1 LRVLTVLA
9 ALTVLAVLLRST
21 EPNLSSL
28 RRVRQGELEA
38 VDEETLTFVQRPK
51 LERYSLFE
59 RKSNGGAQPSAA
71 WYQQNAEPAYA
82 CLFEERIGPEGEG
95 GKWVCN
101 PEKLRRSKE
110 CIVYSVGS
118 NNDFRFEEA
127 ILKNISSSC
136 DVHVFDHTDTN
147 PSNIPRGVK
156 FHPWGLAAA
165 SDTSNAMFTLHDIL
179 ERLGH
184 VGKVIYIFKIDR
196 EGCEW
201 TTYPTWLDSEN
212 GVLIDE
218 ILVEVHAGTTAPR
231 ENPIARQFMQTL
243 YDHNF
248 LIFHKEP
255 NVQYSS
261 GDGLCVEYAF
271 KRVSDTE
278 IKGDAAAVHEK

>member
-1 LRVLTVLA
+1 MKDTAYLSVNPTVERNLPRRGTNKTQSRRTRVCSKSESGQRVK
-9 ALTVLAVLLRST
+9 AV
-21 EPNLSSL
+21 
-28 RRVRQGELEA
+28 
-38 VDEETLTFVQRPK
+38 
-51 LERYSLFE
+51 
-59 RKSNGGAQPSAA
+59 NGCAILK
-71 WYQQNAEPAYA
+71 N
-82 CLFEERIGPEGEG
+82 F
-95 GKWVCN
+95 
-101 PEKLRRSKE
+101 RRSKE

-136 DVHVFDHTDTN
+136 DVHVFDHTVTN
-147 PSNIPRGVK
+147 PTNIPQGVR

-255 NVQYSS
+255 NVQYTS

-271 KRVSDTE
+271 KQVSDTE